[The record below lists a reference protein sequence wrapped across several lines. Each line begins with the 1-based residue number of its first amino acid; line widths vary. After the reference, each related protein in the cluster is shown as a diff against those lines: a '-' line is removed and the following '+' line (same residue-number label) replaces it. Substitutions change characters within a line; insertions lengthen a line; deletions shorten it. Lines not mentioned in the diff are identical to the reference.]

1 MSQVIYIGIKLI
13 KIPTDNP
20 YQLLISDNAGLSWN
34 IIFDG
39 SNLLGQF
46 FELGNK
52 GFTVFAKTSTGKFRS
67 DTEGSTWSRIG

>member
-20 YQLLISDNAGLSWN
+20 YQFLISDNAGISWD
-34 IIFDG
+34 IIFEG
-39 SNLLGQF
+39 SDLLGEF

-52 GFTVFAKTSTGKFRS
+52 GFTFLLKLQLGNFA
-67 DTEGSTWSRIG
+67 RIRKVVLGRG

>member
-20 YQLLISDNAGLSWN
+20 YQFLISDNAGISWD
-34 IIFDG
+34 IIFEG
-39 SNLLGQF
+39 SDLLGEF

-52 GFTVFAKTSTGKFRS
+52 GFTFLLKLQLGNFA
-67 DTEGSTWSRIG
+67 RIRKVELGLG